1 MYKFLIR
8 DNPNIFPS
16 NKKQGNAKGKK
27 HRVFPSNWRYLLAAK
42 ANLSSPPSIQSL
54 GKYPRT
60 EEETVKANVEG
71 EVRGKTRSTFTRDD
85 EFHSTGSGGRKNF
98 FLGMKKEK
106 KGEGELHRGE
116 GLRLSSDI
124 SAWTGRVIRL
134 DSSGAPGRYVLIMAG
149 LLS

>member
-16 NKKQGNAKGKK
+16 NISKKEGNAKGKK

-60 EEETVKANVEG
+60 EEETVKANVKG

-85 EFHSTGSGGRKNF
+85 EFHSTGSGGGEKLFSRDEERK
-98 FLGMKKEK
+98 G
-106 KGEGELHRGE
+106 GGGELRRSE

-124 SAWTGRVIRL
+124 SA
-134 DSSGAPGRYVLIMAG
+134 
-149 LLS
+149 